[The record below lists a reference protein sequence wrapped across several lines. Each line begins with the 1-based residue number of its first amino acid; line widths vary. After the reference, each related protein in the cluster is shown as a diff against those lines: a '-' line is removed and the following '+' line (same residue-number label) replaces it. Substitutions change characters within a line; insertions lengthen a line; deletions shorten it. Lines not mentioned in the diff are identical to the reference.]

1 MDTSS
6 QNEPGE
12 DMNVRLVHA
21 AIWREMA
28 EPSERRRG
36 LPWYLRRMYA
46 VMFILGAIYLL
57 SQAFDWNEYE
67 DSTRARMLRDME
79 RQKVMEQQ
87 RAAANSQGA
96 RS

>member
-28 EPSERRRG
+28 EPSERKRG

-46 VMFILGAIYLL
+46 VMFILAVIYLL
-57 SQAFDWNEYE
+57 LQVFDWKEYE
-67 DSTRARMLRDME
+67 DNTQVRLKRDME
-79 RQKVMEQQ
+79 LHKVMEQQ
-87 RAAANSQGA
+87 REAAHTP
-96 RS
+96 